1 MSIEIFR
8 QNCHFC
14 SATILIH
21 TELSNFLM
29 NYFGNLAVFFSF
41 LNNSPVGAVLASS
54 WFIFVPYNI
63 LIVYYKAKYL
73 TVKIDVFILPYKK

>member
-14 SATILIH
+14 SAKILTH

-29 NYFGNLAVFFSF
+29 NYFGNLAVFFHFEQMFCLSKDIAAY
-41 LNNSPVGAVLASS
+41 LLL
-54 WFIFVPYNI
+54 PYNI
-63 LIVYYKAKYL
+63 RTQGGQLLHNIVQIHVA
-73 TVKIDVFILPYKK
+73 V

>member
-1 MSIEIFR
+1 MHIEIFR
-8 QNCHFC
+8 QSCR
-14 SATILIH
+14 
-21 TELSNFLM
+21 
-29 NYFGNLAVFFSF
+29 FFSF

-73 TVKIDVFILPYKK
+73 TVKIDVFILPYKKRVIKIVLKQTKSIICVANFSSCF